1 MHYGCLATIIVYHQ
15 KRTTFIRDGSA
26 RSIHG
31 WFRSAP
37 LRCPATRCPQE
48 EHKVGQTEECRCLY
62 LCYQF
67 KRLLRHNKCISL
79 CSECISR
86 VWGSKWPLT
95 AVLVVME
102 FLLVQ
107 SCNRLYTSGKLKQK
121 MFSIAGVSLFSNVLW
136 CSEVFVYINNVC
148 KHMPIFFIYISN
160 YSVTSVKIPVQK
172 WQIGC
177 LIESIAEATKWVKMA
192 WCRNICKKSLFL
204 AGASLNI
211 LNGSQNC
218 CR

>member
-1 MHYGCLATIIVYHQ
+1 MSVYL
-15 KRTTFIRDGSA
+15 GS
-26 RSIHG
+26 G
-31 WFRSAP
+31 
-37 LRCPATRCPQE
+37 
-48 EHKVGQTEECRCLY
+48 GQNDL
-62 LCYQF
+62 
-67 KRLLRHNKCISL
+67 
-79 CSECISR
+79 
-86 VWGSKWPLT
+86 V
-95 AVLVVME
+95 VLVVME

-192 WCRNICKKSLFL
+192 WCRNICKKKFISGWSIAEYIKRITKLL
-204 AGASLNI
+204 PVEHLLMDEWA
-211 LNGSQNC
+211 
-218 CR
+218 